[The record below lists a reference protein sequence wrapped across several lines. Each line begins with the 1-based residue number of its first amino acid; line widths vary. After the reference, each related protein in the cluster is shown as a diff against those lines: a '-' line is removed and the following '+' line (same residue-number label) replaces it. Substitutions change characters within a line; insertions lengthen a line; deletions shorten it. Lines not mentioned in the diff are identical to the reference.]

1 MNLTYEKCG
10 DYLIPN
16 IIPDPE
22 PGEEL
27 RKFGLMR
34 KNYLK
39 EYKSGIYQGMVL
51 SGKLKEHLLMV
62 QEQAELQFDV
72 LVEQMAERE
81 GVTEQ
86 LKEENQMLWAQKMNN
101 IRARAEEI
109 VEYACFR
116 YGYYN
121 AQISGKIGNG
131 FVDDFQYF
139 VFTKSIKS
147 LGSIRELLRLGHVE
161 DVFIILRTSFEGYIA
176 SRYIDEEYNTD
187 ILNDFIFIPQL
198 IAARKIIYQNGKA
211 VERGTQEIIEYIQR
225 NPSDMKLGR
234 DKRYFYDFYAFLCNY
249 AHCNFSI
256 INEFIDDGQF
266 SCDKSDNIYMAKVMT
281 LFVYIK
287 LFESIV
293 TVEGED
299 FLNSRE
305 EKECY
310 KLVRESTKFIYD
322 RLEEFSKYN
331 CTCGYVQL
339 GGCIVSK
346 KVAEYF
352 EENVLQCGLTYS
364 GHTLACAAGVAAMKY
379 YKEHDIEGHVAE
391 MHEIV
396 APFMDEMVK
405 KHKCIGEA
413 RCIGLFGALEVV
425 KNKETREPMQ
435 EYGVPGPVMP
445 WIFAEL
451 KKRGFATFGRENFI
465 EICPPLIIT
474 KEELEEYLPILDEV
488 LTMVDEKFCD

>member
-1 MNLTYEKCG
+1 MSLTGKEVAQMHK
-10 DYLIPN
+10 DYVMQSWARSGADTLPV
-16 IIPDPE
+16 E
-22 PGEEL
+22 RAE
-27 RKFGLMR
+27 
-34 KNYLK
+34 
-39 EYKSGIYQGMVL
+39 GIYFYDYD
-51 SGKLKEHLLMV
+51 GKKYADMASLLV
-62 QEQAELQFDV
+62 CSNLGHELP
-72 LVEQMAERE
+72 
-81 GVTEQ
+81 
-86 LKEENQMLWAQKMNN
+86 
-101 IRARAEEI
+101 EI
-109 VEYACFR
+109 VEAIKEQADKMCFMAPAYASEPKSMLAKMLVEAAGADTYKRVFFTNGGAESNENAIKMARMVTGRTKIFSCYRSYHGATLGASNASGDWRR
-116 YGYYN
+116 Y
-121 AQISGKIGNG
+121 AAEIGGANG
-131 FVDDFQYF
+131 FVHFMNPQMYRDGY
-139 VFTKSIKS
+139 TK
-147 LGSIRELLRLGHVE
+147 GV
-161 DVFIILRTSFEGYIA
+161 
-176 SRYIDEEYNTD
+176 
-187 ILNDFIFIPQL
+187 
-198 IAARKIIYQNGKA
+198 
-211 VERGTQEIIEYIQR
+211 
-225 NPSDMKLGR
+225 
-234 DKRYFYDFYAFLCNY
+234 
-249 AHCNFSI
+249 
-256 INEFIDDGQF
+256 
-266 SCDKSDNIYMAKVMT
+266 
-281 LFVYIK
+281 
-287 LFESIV
+287 
-293 TVEGED
+293 
-299 FLNSRE
+299 
-305 EKECY
+305 
-310 KLVRESTKFIYD
+310 
-322 RLEEFSKYN
+322 
-331 CTCGYVQL
+331 TCGYVQL